1 MQLSLHKKMSNDQI
15 AEVFSFV
22 SQILGLDQRNR
33 YRASAYEEAGVVIH
47 HLDEEL
53 SEVFLT
59 LKKENQKDYLAM
71 FQKYADE
78 LPGIGESISKKL
90 VELFSTGNIAA
101 FQKYVKKLPGGMY
114 PLMKIHG
121 IGAKRA
127 QKLAETFNLDDPDTA
142 VSKLL
147 TKAKH
152 GQVQGLTGF
161 GEKSERALIEALELK
176 HGKGRIPYSQAV
188 AVAEA
193 FESALKEIATVT
205 EVITLGSLRRKAETV
220 GDIDLGVA
228 TKNPSQLA
236 AKITTFP
243 MVKQTLVAGDNL
255 VSVITKEG
263 WQVDIK
269 FSSKEKWG
277 SFIQHFTGDKQHNIM
292 LRQIALKQGYS
303 LSEHGIKVKETG
315 ELLTFSSEKDFYAFL
330 GFNLIPP
337 EERNGGTEFERY
349 RLEKR

>member
-1 MQLSLHKKMSNDQI
+1 MQLPLHKNMTNDEI

-22 SQILGLDQRNR
+22 SQVLGVDPRNR

-47 HLDEEL
+47 HLDKQLGETF
-53 SEVFLT
+53 SEF
-59 LKKENQKDYLAM
+59 KKKYPQEHLAK

-90 VELFSTGNIAA
+90 VELFSTGDIAS

-127 QKLAETFNLDDPDTA
+127 QKLADTFGLDDPDTA

-176 HGKGRIPYSQAV
+176 HGKGRIPYQDALK
-188 AVAEA
+188 VAES
-193 FESALKEIATVT
+193 FESELVALDSVL
-205 EVITLGSLRRKAETV
+205 EVITLGSLRRKAPTV

-228 TKNPSQLA
+228 TEKPA
-236 AKITTFP
+236 EVAKKIIAFP
-243 MVKQTLVAGDNL
+243 LVQQTLVAGDNL

-269 FSSKEKWG
+269 FSTKEKWG

-303 LSEHGIKVKETG
+303 LSEHGIKVKETD
-315 ELLTFSSEKDFYAFL
+315 ERKTFSSEKEFYAFL
-330 GFNLIPP
+330 GIKHIPP
-337 EERNGGTEFERY
+337 EERSGRDEFEKY
-349 RLEKR
+349 RLEE